1 MFEIL
6 AKLLS
11 FFFQLTNSYGF
22 AIILLTVAVR
32 LLLFPLTAKQTR
44 SMAAMSRVQ
53 PQVKKLQA
61 EHKDDRQK
69 LNEELMKFY
78 KQEGINPA
86 AGCLP
91 LVLQIPVFIGLFRV
105 IKGLSHAGP
114 LSALQINVPKPNYL
128 SANSDMYRSIVRSG
142 GKLISWGFDLA
153 QSARNIGGDFNK
165 RLPYVLL
172 VVVYAASGWIQ
183 QSMATKR
190 NPSAATGPG
199 AQMQQIM
206 KVFPIFM
213 GIFSYNMPAG
223 LVVYWLA
230 SNLWTIGQQEIL
242 FRSMPPVESAESS
255 AAIDV
260 VSSAKKP
267 LAVGKASGRRGKVDA
282 KSVDAKSVD
291 AKSVEVSAHSTVG
304 DVRKAK
310 SPKVAKDGQ
319 ASGRIKVPPV
329 PAPLETTTVG
339 REAPSR
345 IKGPSG
351 APQGSRPAK
360 PQAAKKKGS

>member
-6 AKLLS
+6 ARLLS

-61 EHKDDRQK
+61 EYKDDRQK

-114 LSALQINVPKPNYL
+114 LSSLQINVPKPNYL
-128 SANSDMYRSIVRSG
+128 SANSEMYRSIVRSG
-142 GKLISWGFDLA
+142 GKLMSWGFDLA
-153 QSARNIGGDFNK
+153 QSAHNIGGDFGK

-183 QSMATKR
+183 QSMANKR

-242 FRSMPPVESAESS
+242 FRSMPTNVAPDASAVIEV
-255 AAIDV
+255 AA
-260 VSSAKKP
+260 AKKP
-267 LAVGKASGRRGKVDA
+267 VSLARTFGRKLPDRMAVDVPVEKPVA
-282 KSVDAKSVD
+282 PANANVKSTPKPSPKNGAR
-291 AKSVEVSAHSTVG
+291 AAAASTVAATE
-304 DVRKAK
+304 RRRPTSETSA
-310 SPKVAKDGQ
+310 
-319 ASGRIKVPPV
+319 PV
-329 PAPLETTTVG
+329 
-339 REAPSR
+339 
-345 IKGPSG
+345 KGNS
-351 APQGSRPAK
+351 AVPQGSRPAK
-360 PQAAKKKGS
+360 PQAAKKKGR